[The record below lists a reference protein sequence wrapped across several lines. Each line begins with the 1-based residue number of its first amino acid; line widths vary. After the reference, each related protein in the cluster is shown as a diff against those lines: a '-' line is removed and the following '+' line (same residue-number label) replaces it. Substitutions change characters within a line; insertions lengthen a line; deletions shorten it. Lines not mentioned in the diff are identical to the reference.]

1 MLAVKKLNIYL
12 AADEYNSRS
21 SVTKKW
27 LWALLILVIIIVA
40 LGVGLGIGLKG
51 DPPPPE
57 YVVRHSG
64 SVVSNGGECA
74 AIGG

>member
-1 MLAVKKLNIYL
+1 M
-12 AADEYNSRS
+12 
-21 SVTKKW
+21 TKKW

-51 DPPPPE
+51 DPPE